1 MRKVSATTQILR
13 NRYLWVVI
21 LVHYVLFQNSPG
33 EFYIIKIMKVKKNKV
48 DFLTLPVFIKKWLD
62 NNMFKYILFII
73 MSIK

>member
-21 LVHYVLFQNSPG
+21 PVHYVLFQNSPG